1 MSIYDLNAYEVIQTE
16 DLSDLRSEGIL
27 LKHRKSGA
35 RVLLMQNDDENKVFA
50 IGFRT
55 PPSDST
61 GVPHI
66 MEHSVLCGSR
76 DFPVK
81 DPFVE
86 LVKGS
91 LNTFL
96 NAMTYPDKTVYPV
109 ASCNDK
115 DFQNLMHVYMDAVF
129 YPNIYQH
136 DEIFRQEGWS
146 YKLDQPDGE
155 LTISGVVYNEMKGA
169 FSSPEGVLDRVI
181 LNSLFPDTSYANE
194 SGGDP
199 EVIPDLT
206 YEQFLDFHRKYY
218 HPSNSYIYL
227 YGDMDM
233 EEKLRWLDENYLSDF
248 DKDDVDS
255 EILYQEPF
263 KEMREVVQE
272 YSITSDES
280 EEDNT
285 YLSWNKVIG
294 TSLDEKLY
302 LAFQILDYALL
313 SAPGA
318 PLKKALVDAGIGK
331 DIMGSYDNGIY
342 QPIFSV
348 IAKNA
353 NMEQKE
359 DFIRVIEDTL
369 KGIVENGMD
378 RKALR
383 AGINYHEFRFR
394 EADFGNYPRGLM
406 YGLQL
411 FDSWL
416 YDETKPFIH
425 MQAIPTFEFL
435 KSQVDTGYF
444 ENLIRTYLLDNTHGA
459 IVIIRPEQGRTAR
472 MDKEL
477 ADRLQAYKDRLTPE
491 QIQKLVDDT
500 HELEQYQEEEST
512 PEDLAKIPV
521 LKREDISRDTAP
533 IVNEE
538 IDAGGVKVVYHNVE
552 TNGIGYVSLMFDLS
566 GIREELLPYV
576 GILQSVLGIIDTNN
590 YEYGELFNEIN
601 VHTGGIGTS
610 LELYADV
617 TKIKEKEFRA
627 TFEMRGK
634 ALYPKMDVLF
644 SMMREILME
653 SRLDDEKRLK
663 EILSMLKSRLQMSFL
678 SSGHTTAALR
688 ALSYASPMSKFKDDT
703 DGIGFYEKVKDIEE
717 DFDGHKEEL
726 IQSLKEIAG
735 RIFRTDNLMIS
746 YTSSEEG
753 LEPAMKAFMAVKDT
767 LHTEEMPEAE
777 PCILHCR
784 KRNEGFKTSSKVQY
798 VARVGNFIDGGA
810 EYSGALQILKVIL
823 GYDYLWQNIRVK
835 GGAYG
840 CMSNFNRIGESYLIS
855 YRDPNLEK
863 TMEVYEGVID
873 YLKNFNVSD
882 RDMNKFIIGTMSN
895 IDRPMTPSAKGSR
908 SMNLY
913 MNHVTEEMIRTERN
927 QILDAGQAD
936 IRALAQVVQAMLDQ
950 HLLCVIGSE
959 DKIEEQKD
967 MFLEVRTLN

>member
-1 MSIYDLNAYEVIQTE
+1 MSIYDLNAYEVLQTE
-16 DLSDLRSEGIL
+16 DLSDLKSKGTL
-27 LKHRKSGA
+27 LKHKKSGA
-35 RVLLMQNDDENKVFA
+35 RVLLMENDDENKVFT

-66 MEHSVLCGSR
+66 MEHSVLCGSKE
-76 DFPVK
+76 FPVK

-136 DEIFRQEGWS
+136 DKTFRQEGWS
-146 YKLDQPDGE
+146 YKLDDPDGE

-169 FSSPEGVLDRVI
+169 FSSPEGVLDRVV
-181 LNSLFPDTSYANE
+181 LNSLFPDNAYSVE

-199 EVIPDLT
+199 EMIPELT

-218 HPSNSYIYL
+218 HPSN
-227 YGDMDM
+227 M
-233 EEKLRWLDENYLSDF
+233 K
-248 DKDDVDS
+248 
-255 EILYQEPF
+255 
-263 KEMREVVQE
+263 EVVQE
-272 YSITSDES
+272 YSIASEES

-285 YLSWNKVIG
+285 YLSYNKVIG
-294 TSLDEKLY
+294 TTLDEKLY
-302 LAFQILDYALL
+302 LAFEILDYALL

-318 PLKKALVDAGIGK
+318 PLKKALLDAGVGK
-331 DIMGSYDNGIY
+331 DISGSYDNGVY

-348 IAKNA
+348 ISKNA
-353 NMEQKE
+353 NVEQNE
-359 DFIRVIEDTL
+359 EFVRVIEDTL
-369 KGIVENGMD
+369 KDIVKNGINK
-378 RKALR
+378 KALR

-435 KSQVDTGYF
+435 KEQVETGYF
-444 ENLIRTYLLDNTHGA
+444 EELIQKYLLDNTHGS
-459 IVIIRPEQGRTAR
+459 IVIIKPERGRTAR

-477 ADRLQAYKDRLTPE
+477 ADKLQAYKDSLSKE
-491 QIQKLVDDT
+491 EIDALVKAT
-500 HELEQYQEEEST
+500 KELEEYQEEESA

-521 LKREDISRDTAP
+521 LGREDISREIAP
-533 IVNEE
+533 IYNKELE
-538 IDAGGVKVVYHNVE
+538 TGGVKLVHHEVE
-552 TNGIGYVSLMFDLS
+552 TNGIGYTALLFDLS
-566 GIREELLPYV
+566 GIPEEKLPYIS
-576 GILQSVLGIIDTNN
+576 ILQSVLGIIDTKN
-590 YEYGELFNEIN
+590 YEYSELFNEIN

-610 LELYADV
+610 LELYTDA
-617 TKIKEKEFRA
+617 TKVKEKEFCA
-627 TFEMRGK
+627 TFEIKGK

-653 SRLDDEKRLK
+653 SDLGDEKRLK
-663 EILSMLKSRLQMSFL
+663 EILAMLKSRLQMSFL

-688 ALSYASPMSKFKDDT
+688 SLSYTSPMAKFKDDT
-703 DGIGFYEKVKDIEE
+703 DGIGYYEVVKELEE
-717 DFDGHKEEL
+717 NFEEKKAEL
-726 IQSLKEIAG
+726 IANLRQIAQQ
-735 RIFRTDNLMIS
+735 IFRKDNLIIS
-746 YTSSEEG
+746 YTSSADGLAPMEE
-753 LEPAMKAFMAVKDT
+753 AFAKIADT
-767 LHTEEMPEAE
+767 LHTEEKEAE
-777 PCILHCR
+777 TLCEIHCV

-798 VARVGNFIDGGA
+798 VARTGNFIDRGV
-810 EYSGALQILKVIL
+810 EYTGALQILKVIL
-823 GYDYLWQNIRVK
+823 SYDYLWQNVRVK

-840 CMSNFNRIGESYLIS
+840 CMSSFNRIGEGYLVS

-863 TMEVYEGVID
+863 TMEIYEGVVE
-873 YLKNFNVSD
+873 YLKNFNVDD
-882 RDMNKFIIGTMSN
+882 RDMNKFIIGTISN
-895 IDRPMTPSAKGSR
+895 IDRPMNPAAKGSR

-913 MNHVTEEMIRTERN
+913 MNHVSAEMIREERN
-927 QILDAGQAD
+927 QILDAQQAD
-936 IRALAQVVQAMLDQ
+936 IRALADVLQALLDA
-950 HLLCVIGSE
+950 HELCVIGSE
-959 DKIEEQKD
+959 EKIEEQKE
-967 MFLEVRTLN
+967 MFLEIKTL